1 MSSPPACHTV
11 IDTTTEANAVPLLAS
26 MEKPLGGMTLAS
38 IRPAKEIRVRRERDT
53 WTQLWYSRCRCG
65 GSCNYYS
72 LCLKATAATI
82 TTTTR
87 LPTFATSSEEQCGTV
102 VVVVVVVHTSVHQY

>member
-1 MSSPPACHTV
+1 MSSPTACHTV
-11 IDTTTEANAVPLLAS
+11 IAPRTEANAVPFLAS

-38 IRPAKEIRVRRERDT
+38 IRPAKEIRVRRERDA

-65 GSCNYYS
+65 GCCNYYG
-72 LCLKATAATI
+72 LCLKATATTI

-102 VVVVVVVHTSVHQY
+102 VVVHTSVHQY